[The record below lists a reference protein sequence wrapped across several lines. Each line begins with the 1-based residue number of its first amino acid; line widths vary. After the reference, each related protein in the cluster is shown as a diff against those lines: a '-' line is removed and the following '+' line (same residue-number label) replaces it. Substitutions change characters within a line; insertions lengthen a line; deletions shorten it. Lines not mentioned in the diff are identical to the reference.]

1 MLSHEFLFYRLA
13 KEKERMFLKEA
24 EAARLRRLS
33 RRAKVR
39 RPKSR
44 PRLASKIYAYPAQV

>member
-24 EAARLRRLS
+24 EAERLLNFLVYTDLS
-33 RRAKVR
+33 EKL
-39 RPKSR
+39 KYSE
-44 PRLASKIYAYPAQV
+44 IWFE